1 MEETEAERKIGRGWR
16 IVKWYFHTF
25 MKWNKIVAENDV
37 LLTEIRRVE
46 KAIQALEAPSHIAKD
61 CLSNRQRRLDTDLV
75 QDNAENQLLKVWTK
89 R

>member
-1 MEETEAERKIGRGWR
+1 
-16 IVKWYFHTF
+16 
-25 MKWNKIVAENDV
+25 MKWNKISAENDV

-75 QDNAENQLLKVWTK
+75 QDNAENQLLKVFACYGCIFQPDIIL
-89 R
+89 